1 MVIYL
6 TIVIL
11 MAFLA
16 GYVIGKRY
24 GWEKGYNK
32 AQAVV
37 PLEMRQQSL
46 EHGKCI
52 ICDGLW
58 AEARKCEIYRREL
71 DTL

>member
-1 MVIYL
+1 MVTYL

-11 MAFLA
+11 VAFLA
-16 GYVIGKRY
+16 GYVLGKHC
-24 GWEKGYNK
+24 GWHKGYNK

-46 EHGKCI
+46 EQGRCV
-52 ICDGLW
+52 ICEGLW
-58 AEARKCEIYRREL
+58 TETRKCENYRREL